1 MFVIFS
7 RVYSNPKEV
16 PYLPWQNKQSNQ
28 KISSEFDKAQEIC
41 DKAVITTSPAIQFAP
56 ERYKTQ
62 EKCDKAVD
70 TCPFVFD
77 SIQDP

>member
-1 MFVIFS
+1 M
-7 RVYSNPKEV
+7 
-16 PYLPWQNKQSNQ
+16 
-28 KISSEFDKAQEIC
+28 SSEFDKAQEIC
-41 DKAVITTSPAIQFAP
+41 DKVVITTSSAMQFAP

-62 EKCDKAVD
+62 KKCDKAVD